1 MTKRITPR
9 SHLLLCCGRA
19 AIILAGLFATVC
31 VLLALNWPFTSKRV
45 TRSWQQILQSKVQ
58 TGHFQKIF
66 FPHPG
71 YIAEGVV
78 ITRNSPPG
86 TPPLAGAH
94 KVICRASW
102 FALLTVTHRVDQLLL
117 EGVQVSVPPHLP
129 PPVRSGANKAIKTTV
144 TELVA
149 DGAVLQVLPRHAGG
163 TPLRFDFSQ
172 LTIHELGRDKPM
184 RFRTIMHTPEPPG
197 KIAASGSFGPFAKRP
212 VGQNPA
218 SGTFQFTGADLG
230 CFHVIAGTLS
240 SAGSFAG
247 TLEHLQV
254 RGQTEI
260 PNFEVTRSHH
270 SVGLTA
276 EYAAIVN
283 GTTGDVDLN
292 SARAHLLHTTITAHG
307 AISGEHGKTVS
318 LEMAAQDARV
328 EDVLRLFV
336 TADQPPLAGPI
347 TLRAHAVV
355 PPEHRPFLE
364 RLRLTGEFNISDAEF
379 SHAPTRSK
387 VDVLSA
393 RARRQKH
400 DVQVAP
406 SDLKAAVTLHDA
418 VATLSQASFRV
429 PGAIAQGG
437 GTYNVETQAIDLRGK
452 LAMHASLS
460 KAAGGIKSVFL
471 LPLDPFFKKGFSG
484 AVLPVRMTGTYSHPV
499 FKVSLRQ
506 QK

>member
-1 MTKRITPR
+1 MTRPITPR
-9 SHLLLCCGRA
+9 SVLVRGG
-19 AIILAGLFATVC
+19 AIGAVVLA
-31 VLLALNWPFTSKRV
+31 VLLAISATLLAFEWPFTSQRV
-45 TRSWQQILQSKVQ
+45 TRSWEQILRSKVQ

-71 YIAEGVV
+71 YIAEEVV

-86 TPPLAGAH
+86 TPPLASVH
-94 KVICRASW
+94 KVICDASW
-102 FALLTVTHRVDQLLL
+102 SAILSFTHRISQLRL
-117 EGVQVSVPPHLP
+117 EGVQISVPPHLP
-129 PPVRSGANKAIKTTV
+129 PPVRRGANEAIKTTV

-149 DGAVLQVLPRHAGG
+149 DGAVLQLLPRHPGG

-172 LTIHELGRDKPM
+172 LTIYELGRNKPI

-197 KIAASGSFGPFAKRP
+197 KITASGSFGPFANR
-212 VGQNPA
+212 VGQHPA
-218 SGTFQFTGADLG
+218 SGTFHFTGADLS
-230 CFHVIAGTLS
+230 CFHAIAGTLS
-240 SAGSFAG
+240 SIGSFTG
-247 TLEHLQV
+247 TLARLQV
-254 RGQTEI
+254 RGRTEI

-292 SARAHLLHTTITAHG
+292 SARAHLLDSTITAHG
-307 AISGEHGKTVS
+307 AISGEHGKTIS
-318 LEMAAQDARV
+318 LDLAAQDARV
-328 EDVLRLFV
+328 EDLLRLFV

-347 TLRAHAVV
+347 VLRAHAVV

-379 SHAPTRSK
+379 SHPHTRSK

-393 RARRQKH
+393 KARGQKH
-400 DVQVAP
+400 DVEVAP
-406 SDLKAAVTLHDA
+406 SDLKADVTLHDA

-429 PGAIAQGG
+429 PGAIAEGG
-437 GTYNVETQAIDLRGK
+437 GTYNVETEAIDLRGK
-452 LAMHASLS
+452 LAMRATLS

-471 LPLDPFFKKGFSG
+471 LPLDPFFKKESSG

-499 FKVSLRQ
+499 FKVSLRS

>member
-1 MTKRITPR
+1 MALRTKAH
-9 SHLLLCCGRA
+9 SHLLHCCGRA
-19 AIILAGLFATVC
+19 AIILAGLLAIAA
-31 VLLALNWPFTSKRV
+31 VLLTFHWPFTSKAV
-45 TRSWQQILQSKVQ
+45 TRSWEQLLQSKVQ

-71 YIAEGVV
+71 YIAEEVV
-78 ITRNSPPG
+78 ITRNFPPG
-86 TPPLAGAH
+86 TPPLASVH
-94 KVICRASW
+94 KIICRASW
-102 FALLTVTHRVDQLLL
+102 FAILSFTHRISHLRL
-117 EGVQVSVPPHLP
+117 EGVQISVPAYFP
-129 PPVRSGANKAIKTTV
+129 PPVRKRANETIKTTV

-149 DGAVLQVLPRHAGG
+149 DGAVLQVLPRNPGS

-172 LTIHELGRDKPM
+172 LTIHELGRNKPM

-197 KIAASGSFGPFAKRP
+197 KIAASGSFGPFAKDR
-212 VGQNPA
+212 VGKAPA

-240 SAGSFAG
+240 SNGSFAG
-247 TLEHLQV
+247 TLERLRV

-260 PNFEVTRSHH
+260 PNFEVTRSRH

-276 EYAAIVN
+276 EYEAVVN
-283 GTTGDVDLN
+283 GTSGDIALN
-292 SARAHLLHTTITAHG
+292 SAQAHLLRTTVTAHG
-307 AISGEHGKTVS
+307 AISGEHGKTIS
-318 LEMAAQDARV
+318 LDLAAQDARV

-336 TADQPPLAGPI
+336 TADQPPLEGPI
-347 TLRAHAVV
+347 TLRAHAVI
-355 PPEHRPFLE
+355 PPEDRPFLQK
-364 RLRLTGEFNISDAEF
+364 LRLTGEFSITDAEF

-393 RARRQKH
+393 RARGQKH
-400 DVQVAP
+400 DVEVAP

-437 GTYNVETQAIDLRGK
+437 GTYNVDTEAIDLRGR
-452 LAMHASLS
+452 LTMRATLS
-460 KAAGGIKSVFL
+460 QAAGGIKSLFL
-471 LPLDPFFKKGFSG
+471 FPLDPFFKKGNAG

-499 FKVSLRQ
+499 FKLSVRQ
-506 QK
+506 

>member
-1 MTKRITPR
+1 M
-9 SHLLLCCGRA
+9 G
-19 AIILAGLFATVC
+19 AIIIA
-31 VLLALNWPFTSKRV
+31 VLLAIAAVLLAFDWPFTSERV
-45 TRSWQQILQSKVQ
+45 TRSWEQLLQSKVQ

-66 FPHPG
+66 FPYPG
-71 YIAEGVV
+71 YIAEEVV
-78 ITRNSPPG
+78 ITRNSPSG
-86 TPPLAGAH
+86 TPPLASVH

-102 FALLTVTHRVDQLLL
+102 SAILSFTHRISQVRL
-117 EGVQVSVPPHLP
+117 EGVQVSVPAHLP
-129 PPVRSGANKAIKTTV
+129 PPVRRGANETIKTTV

-149 DGAVLQVLPRHAGG
+149 DGAVLQLLPRHPGG
-163 TPLRFDFSQ
+163 APLRFDFSQ
-172 LTIHELGRDKPM
+172 LTIHEVGRNKPM

-197 KIAASGSFGPFAKRP
+197 KIAASGSFGPFAKGR

-218 SGTFQFTGADLG
+218 SGTFQFTGADLA

-240 SAGSFAG
+240 SSGSFAG
-247 TLEHLQV
+247 TLERLQV
-254 RGQTEI
+254 RGRTQI
-260 PNFEVTRSHH
+260 PNFEVTRSRH

-283 GTTGDVDLN
+283 GITGDVDLN
-292 SARAHLLHTTITAHG
+292 SAQAHLLDSTITAHG
-307 AISGEHGKTVS
+307 AISGEHGKTIS
-318 LEMAAQDARV
+318 LDLAAQDARV
-328 EDVLRLFV
+328 EDLLRLFV

-347 TLRAHAVV
+347 VLRAHAVV
-355 PPEHRPFLE
+355 PPERRPFLE

-393 RARRQKH
+393 KAHGQKH
-400 DVQVAP
+400 DVEIAP
-406 SDLKAAVTLHDA
+406 SDLKADVTLHDA
-418 VATLSQASFRV
+418 VARLSQASFRV

-452 LAMHASLS
+452 LAMRASLS

-471 LPLDPFFKKGFSG
+471 FPLDPFFKKGNAG

-499 FKVSLRQ
+499 FKVSLRP